1 VSLLSVQDGGP
12 LTTIQDAGRFG
23 HLRVGIP
30 TSGPM
35 DREAFLLAN
44 RLVGNPDDAAA
55 LECTLMGP
63 RLELSDA
70 RLIAVTGA
78 DMTPTVN
85 GAAIPMWEA
94 VPVTAGDVLKLGPAR
109 AGVRAYVALAGG
121 LDTPR
126 VLGSRSTYVRG
137 RLGGIGGRAIRKG
150 DRLPL
155 GAAAVSYAGARP
167 RRLRAGRAPAYATEA
182 EVAVTLGPQDDR
194 FTPAGIAAFL
204 EGPYEL
210 SPQSDRMG
218 ARLKGPFI
226 EHTRGHDIIS
236 DGVPMGGIQ
245 VIGDGQPIVL
255 LADRQSAGGYTKIA
269 TVCSFDLPRIAQLKP
284 GGRLAFRRVTVAEAH
299 AMLRDS
305 IRALD
310 TAIA

>member
-1 VSLLSVQDGGP
+1 MSLLSVQEGGP

-44 RLVGNPDDAAA
+44 RLVGNPDDAAV
-55 LECTLMGP
+55 LECTLVGP
-63 RLELSDA
+63 RLELTDA

-78 DMTPTVN
+78 DMSPTVN

-94 VPVTAGDVLKLGPAR
+94 VPLKAGDVLRLGPAR
-109 AGVRAYVALAGG
+109 AGVRAYVAVGGG

-137 RLGGIGGRAIRKG
+137 RLGGLGGRALRKG

-155 GAAAVSYAGARP
+155 GAPAPARP
-167 RRLRAGRAPAYATEA
+167 RRLRAGRAPAYGTEA

-194 FTPAGIAAFL
+194 FTAAGIAALL

-210 SPQSDRMG
+210 LPQSDRMG

-226 EHTRGHDIIS
+226 EHTRGHDIVS

-269 TVCSFDLPRIAQLKP
+269 TVCSFDLGRIAQLKP
-284 GGRLAFRRVTVAEAH
+284 GGRLTFRRVTVAEAH

-305 IRALD
+305 RRALD
-310 TAIA
+310 AAIE